1 MTNKTDDLGI
11 ADTSLLTDS
20 DWAEI
25 NKLKRAFDEGGSK
38 ALSNALEELKKDP
51 VRTFRIMAAFYPEKL
66 REAVKDVIAE
76 LEEDFREL
84 GQSLARKPQSH

>member
-1 MTNKTDDLGI
+1 
-11 ADTSLLTDS
+11 
-20 DWAEI
+20 
-25 NKLKRAFDEGGSK
+25 
-38 ALSNALEELKKDP
+38 
-51 VRTFRIMAAFYPEKL
+51 MAAFYPEKL